1 MASISLKFTNLA
13 LSKIKTLEGK
23 TVLIY
28 SDEVVKGLRAR
39 KSSSGRVTL
48 CLEQKYK
55 NKCLNARLG

>member
-23 TVLIY
+23 TVLIC

-48 CLEQKYK
+48 CLEQK
-55 NKCLNARLG
+55 